1 MLTTIQGVYRNG
13 KIELAEEPQ
22 EIADNTQV
30 LVTFLLCDCE
40 AETTDATDAAQI
52 SKPKDTDLRAHD
64 IDAEMAAELR
74 ASMLHFAPF
83 WNEPGDEVYDDYDAY
98 LAKQIQTG

>member
-1 MLTTIQGVYRNG
+1 MLTTIQGIYRNG
-13 KIELAEEPQ
+13 KIELAKEPQ
-22 EIADNTQV
+22 AIAEGTPV
-30 LVTFLLCDCE
+30 IVTFLPCDCE
-40 AETTDATDAAQI
+40 AEATNATDAPQI
-52 SKPKDTDLRAHD
+52 SKPKDTDLRAHG

-98 LAKQIQTG
+98 LAKQVQTG